1 MEILDKAIYQAK
13 DGAFLRIHGKD
24 KLSGDDDYILYQCDF
39 DGNYDPDIDDY
50 SGYSL
55 VEIQRELVIVGT
67 V

>member
-39 DGNYDPDIDDY
+39 DGNYDPDVDSY
-50 SGYSL
+50 G
-55 VEIQRELVIVGT
+55 ELTLAEMQEELEIVGY